1 MAPLAAWPLAVIR
14 VDKQRRSDD
23 SVGMSSDDERSAWNR
38 CRLDPART
46 VGHYE
51 SYFQRANHP
60 TRPLAL
66 WIRYTIFSPEGR
78 PHDAVG
84 ELWAIYFDGERD
96 GGRGRITAVKSVV
109 PIAQCRFDRSCL
121 AVQVAEARL
130 NEALLVGEAASGG
143 HSIAWDLEYQG
154 SDAPLLLLPENLY
167 EGGFPKAK
175 ALVGTPNARYVGT
188 LTVDGEPV
196 TIDGWVGS
204 QNHNWGRRHTDRY
217 AWGQVAGFDGVPDSF
232 LECSTA
238 QIKVGPLWSPRFSLV
253 VLRVEGET
261 YAINSLARAVL
272 ARGRWRYFDWSI
284 HTRQHGVEI
293 EVEISAPRERFVGL
307 RYANPPGGSKVCLN
321 SKLARA
327 SVVLRRPGRGEL
339 RLACACRA
347 AFEILTDDAGHG
359 VPVVL

>member
-1 MAPLAAWPLAVIR
+1 M
-14 VDKQRRSDD
+14 DKSRRSND
-23 SVGMSSDDERSAWNR
+23 SVGMSSEDERSAWNR
-38 CRLDPART
+38 SRLDPARP

-51 SYFQRANHP
+51 SFFQRANHP
-60 TRPLAL
+60 SRPLAF
-66 WIRYTIFSPEGR
+66 WIRYTAFSPEGR
-78 PHDAVG
+78 PQDAVG
-84 ELWAIYFDGERD
+84 ELWAIYFDGERE
-96 GGRGRITAVKSVV
+96 RITAVKSVV
-109 PIAQCRFDRSCL
+109 PIAHCRFDRTCL
-121 AVQVAEARL
+121 SVQVGEARL
-130 NEALLVGEAASGG
+130 NEALLGGAAASGG
-143 HSIAWDLEYQG
+143 HSIAWDLGYRGEE
-154 SDAPLLLLPENLY
+154 APLLLLPERLY
-167 EGGFPKAK
+167 DGGFPKAK
-175 ALVGTPNARYVGT
+175 ALVGTPNARYGGT

-196 TIDGWVGS
+196 AIDGWVGS

-238 QIKVGPLWSPRFSLV
+238 QIKLGPLWSPRFSLV

-261 YAINSLARAVL
+261 YAINALSRAVL

-293 EVEISAPRERFVGL
+293 EVEVSAPRERFVGL

-327 SVVLRRPGRGEL
+327 AVVLRRPGRPEL
-339 RLACACRA
+339 RLECTHRA
-347 AFEILTDDAGHG
+347 AFEILTDDDAHG

>member
-1 MAPLAAWPLAVIR
+1 
-14 VDKQRRSDD
+14 
-23 SVGMSSDDERSAWNR
+23 MSSDDERSAWNR

-46 VGHYE
+46 AGHYE

-60 TRPLAL
+60 TRPLAF
-66 WIRYTIFSPEGR
+66 WIRYTVFSPEGR
-78 PHDAVG
+78 PQDAVG
-84 ELWAIYFDGERD
+84 ELWAIYFDGEHE
-96 GGRGRITAVKSVV
+96 RITAVKSVV
-109 PIAQCRFDRSCL
+109 PLAQCRFDRTCL
-121 AVQVAEARL
+121 SVQVAGARL
-130 NEALLVGEAASGG
+130 NEALVVGAAASGG

-154 SDAPLLLLPENLY
+154 EERPLLLLPEKLY
-167 EGGFPKAK
+167 DGGFPKAK

-238 QIKVGPLWSPRFSLV
+238 QIKIGPLWSPRFSLV
-253 VLRVEGET
+253 VLRLDGET
-261 YAINSLARAVL
+261 YAINALARAVR
-272 ARGRWRYFDWSI
+272 ASGRWRYFDWSVQ
-284 HTRQHGVEI
+284 TKQRGVEI
-293 EVEISAPRERFVGL
+293 DVEISAPRERFVGL
-307 RYANPPGGSKVCLN
+307 RYANPSGGSKVCLN

-327 SVVLRRPGRGEL
+327 CVVLRRPGRAAV
-339 RLACACRA
+339 RLDCAQRA
-347 AFEILTDDAGHG
+347 AFEILTDDASHG